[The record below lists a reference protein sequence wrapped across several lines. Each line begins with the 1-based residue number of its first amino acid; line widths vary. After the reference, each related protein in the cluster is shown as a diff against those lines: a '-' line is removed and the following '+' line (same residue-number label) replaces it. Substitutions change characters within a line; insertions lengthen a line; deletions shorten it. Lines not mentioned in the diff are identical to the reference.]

1 MSTTTN
7 WVKKTLSTLLI
18 VDMDP
23 LDQIYMAKSK
33 TKIDY
38 IQQLQNIVAVYS
50 AQLTVKQLKKLIA
63 RYEKFKP

>member
-1 MSTTTN
+1 
-7 WVKKTLSTLLI
+7 
-18 VDMDP
+18 MDP

-50 AQLTVKQLKKLIA
+50 TQLTVKQLKKLIA